1 MPAAVITGTAVVGV
15 SGRVNMSIAVVRPP
29 VDVAAVISGI
39 IRWIVSSVI
48 CGITAVV
55 PIPILLRWNPNILN
69 RGLSRQSG

>member
-39 IRWIVSSVI
+39 ITAIIRWIVSSVI

-55 PIPILLRWNPNILN
+55 AIPRSIPI
-69 RGLSRQSG
+69 GA